1 MDDLYLSLLRQGYK
15 HYHIDNEMD
24 IWHYLRLISKSTS
37 EDSKQESQEN
47 YTPMENII

>member
-24 IWHYLRLISKSTS
+24 IWHYLRLISKSS
-37 EDSKQESQEN
+37 NENQLQDNQDN